1 MASIVGAFAMSHQL
15 GAPDG
20 VEEQAER
27 VFQQLRADARERL
40 GDEISRF
47 ELALDSQDDR
57 QIRPA
62 RERMRKAV
70 GFFERD
76 SHFDP
81 DFVF

>member
-1 MASIVGAFAMSHQL
+1 
-15 GAPDG
+15 
-20 VEEQAER
+20 
-27 VFQQLRADARERL
+27 VFQQLRGDARERL

-47 ELALDSQDDR
+47 ELTLESQDER
-57 QIRPA
+57 QIRSA
-62 RERMRKAV
+62 RERLRKAV